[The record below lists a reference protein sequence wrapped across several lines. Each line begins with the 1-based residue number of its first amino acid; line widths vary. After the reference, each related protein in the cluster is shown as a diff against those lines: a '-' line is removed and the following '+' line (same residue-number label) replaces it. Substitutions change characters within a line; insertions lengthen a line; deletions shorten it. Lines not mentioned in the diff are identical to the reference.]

1 MKTPSLHIARLET
14 ELAERCLELAEA
26 RQRIGTLEQL
36 LAQHIAWSED
46 PSSSSRFL
54 SEAKQRINELEL
66 TLQHVEWNVGERI
79 KKTSPPK

>member
-1 MKTPSLHIARLET
+1 MKTPSLHIARLEA

-26 RQRIGTLEQL
+26 RQRI
-36 LAQHIAWSED
+36 
-46 PSSSSRFL
+46 R
-54 SEAKQRINELEL
+54 ELEL